1 MMERVKASRSYLRA
15 HRAEIAVGLL
25 LAALTAAVALMLPR
39 PLAAEL
45 FAVLLALIA
54 SVYVGFGLRAS
65 RGGERNVEVATAAGF
80 VVVALLGLWVSPYFW
95 VAGLVGHGVWDLA
108 HHPRG
113 LRTEVPGWYPPY
125 CAAYD
130 WALGASVLVWIWAG

>member
-1 MMERVKASRSYLRA
+1 MGRVRASRAYLRA
-15 HRAEIAVGLL
+15 HRTEIAVDVL
-25 LAALTAAVALMLPR
+25 LAALTAAVALLLPR

-45 FAVLLALIA
+45 LAVLLALIA
-54 SVYVGFGLRAS
+54 SVYVGFGLRES
-65 RGGERNVEVATAAGF
+65 RPRERNAEVAGAAGF
-80 VVVALLGLWVSPYFW
+80 VLVALLGLWVSPYLW

-113 LRTEVPGWYPPY
+113 GLRTEVPGWYPPF

>member
-1 MMERVKASRSYLRA
+1 MKASRAYLRA
-15 HRAEIAVGLL
+15 RRVEIAVGVL
-25 LAALTAAVALMLPR
+25 LAALTAAVALALPR
-39 PLAAEL
+39 PLAAEF

-65 RGGERNVEVATAAGF
+65 RRGERHAEVAGAAGF
-80 VVVALLGLWVSPYFW
+80 VLVAMLGLWVSPYLW

-113 LRTEVPGWYPPY
+113 LRTEVPGWYPPF

-130 WALGASVLVWIWAG
+130 WAMGAFVLAWIWAG